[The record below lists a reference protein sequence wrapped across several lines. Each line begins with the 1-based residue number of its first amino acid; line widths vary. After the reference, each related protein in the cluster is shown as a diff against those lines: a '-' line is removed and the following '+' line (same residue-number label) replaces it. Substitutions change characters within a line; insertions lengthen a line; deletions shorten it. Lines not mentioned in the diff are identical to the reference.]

1 MISAIK
7 ITPLNTTN
15 ELLAKCKYCDFEIT
29 IKLGQSIN
37 VDSKGNLPSEFDKD
51 FECENCGKSLAD

>member
-1 MISAIK
+1 MIKALNIS
-7 ITPLNTTN
+7 PLNTTS
-15 ELLAKCKYCDFEIT
+15 ELLAKCKYCDFEVT

-37 VDSKGNLPSEFDKD
+37 VDGEGNLPPEFDKD